1 MNIQELATVL
11 HHKIPIKIFVYNN
24 GGYLTIKQTQQ
35 LGFKSRIMG
44 SDKDSGI
51 SFPNLKF
58 ISKSHKL
65 DYQKIVN
72 NKNLKK
78 KIISVLKSKK
88 PVLCELIL
96 DKEQE
101 QIPKAINKRTPD
113 GKSVAT
119 TFEDMYPFLSKR
131 EIQGN
136 MLK

>member
-78 KIISVLKSKK
+78 IISVLKSKK

-113 GKSVAT
+113 GKSVAQ
-119 TFEDMYPFLSKR
+119 L
-131 EIQGN
+131 
-136 MLK
+136 

>member
-78 KIISVLKSKK
+78 NNISFKI
-88 PVLCELIL
+88 
-96 DKEQE
+96 
-101 QIPKAINKRTPD
+101 
-113 GKSVAT
+113 
-119 TFEDMYPFLSKR
+119 
-131 EIQGN
+131 
-136 MLK
+136 